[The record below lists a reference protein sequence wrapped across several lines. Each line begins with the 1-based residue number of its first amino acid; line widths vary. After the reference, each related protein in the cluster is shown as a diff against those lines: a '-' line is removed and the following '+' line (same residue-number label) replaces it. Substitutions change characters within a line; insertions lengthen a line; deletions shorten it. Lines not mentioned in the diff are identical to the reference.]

1 MSNIFLDK
9 LEARLKSVPPLCV
22 GLDGDL
28 TKLQSE
34 YSKDVVGLG
43 QFLFDVI
50 DATKEFA
57 ACYKPNIAFFEF
69 LGLDGLSLL
78 KEVLLYIPKEIPVI
92 LDFKRGDIGNTSQKY
107 AEYAFNYLNVDAVTL
122 APYMG
127 SDSIE
132 PFLKY
137 TDRYSF
143 VLGLTSNPGANDFEK
158 LVCEDGEMVFQKVFK
173 KIDEWNKK
181 YGNCGAVV
189 GATRPEELIELREA
203 YGDISFLIPGVGAQ
217 GGDLKTAL
225 STHKNGG
232 IASSLVNFSRAIL
245 YPTNIEGSV
254 KETIYKNTKSIK
266 EEMEALLWCHLRKL
280 KFLQEDLTQS

>member
-1 MSNIFLDK
+1 MRVRPRRS
-9 LEARLKSVPPLCV
+9 
-22 GLDGDL
+22 
-28 TKLQSE
+28 

-57 ACYKPNIAFFEF
+57 AAYKPNIAFFEF

-78 KEVLLYIPKEIPVI
+78 SELLLYIPKEIPVI
-92 LDFKRGDIGNTSQKY
+92 LDFKRGDIGNTSKKY

-132 PFLKY
+132 PFLEY
-137 TDRYSF
+137 TDRYAY

-158 LVCEDGEMVFQKVFK
+158 LVLEDGEMVFEKVFK
-173 KIDEWNKK
+173 KINDWNVT

-189 GATRPEELIELREA
+189 GATRPEELIGLRDS
-203 YGDISFLIPGVGAQ
+203 YGDIGFLIPGVGAQ
-217 GGDLKTAL
+217 GGDLKSAL
-225 STHKNGG
+225 STHKKNGNG
-232 IASSLVNFSRAIL
+232 ASLINFSRAIL
-245 YPTNIEGSV
+245 YPPVIEGSV
-254 KETIYKNTKSIK
+254 KETIYNNTKSIK
-266 EEMEALLWCHLRKL
+266 EEMEALL
-280 KFLQEDLTQS
+280 